1 MIMEAVKRNVCRGV
15 IFLMACLTCVVVFG
29 SGLIAEAAGANT
41 PYAGGESYTALI
53 FQKVWE
59 DGEDDSSRPEKITFT
74 VDLEDHN
81 HGKSQ
86 AKKIEDVEI
95 TLTKEGNWT
104 YTYVDDNENGKNYGY
119 WYNSLKEPEVDGY
132 EYVGENVEI
141 SQDIVTVTLT
151 NRKKNDLTV
160 TAAELGIN
168 GTKTLVGRDFR
179 SGEIFTFV
187 IKPQN
192 GAPAPVDSDGKPLS
206 QVTITPGSGSEA
218 EIKFDGTFTFTAT
231 GTYAY
236 QISEVK
242 PEDPVD
248 GMSYDPTVYQLTVE
262 VKETQAAG
270 AGSDQDSQTDGEGD
284 DQTQT
289 AGEKQGELAITN
301 VKIEKSIN
309 GSDAWEKVY
318 SGTKF
323 PNAQYC
329 NFINI
334 YGASVDLTGTKMLEG
349 REFQSDDTFTF
360 TITPGKG
367 APAPVDDEGKRL
379 TEVTIRPTSG
389 EKSAEIDFG
398 TIYFTPEVLGEGEN
412 PQTFTYTITEKQGN
426 IDGMSYDTASRTVQI
441 QVTAQEGG
449 SMTAEVVSPVDGS
462 LLWTNT
468 WKDPGEPGGDPGGEP
483 GDDPSDDSGDD
494 PRPSYTSLTV
504 NKEWILD
511 DGGEAPA
518 SVIVELLR
526 NNSVYDEVTLNE
538 DNDWSHT
545 WTHLND
551 RYNWKVREADVP
563 DGFTAEVSHRGTIW
577 TITNDD
583 IPEDPETPPE
593 EPDEPDEP
601 DTPEE
606 PGAPDEP
613 GTPDEPDTPDEPG
626 TPDGSDTPD
635 EPTLPQTGQSWW
647 PVWALAIAGAILMLA
662 GILVKKR
669 YHGKHEA

>member
-1 MIMEAVKRNVCRGV
+1 
-15 IFLMACLTCVVVFG
+15 
-29 SGLIAEAAGANT
+29 
-41 PYAGGESYTALI
+41 
-53 FQKVWE
+53 
-59 DGEDDSSRPEKITFT
+59 
-74 VDLEDHN
+74 LEDHN
-81 HGKSQ
+81 DGKSQ

-104 YTYVDDNENGKNYGY
+104 YTYVDGKGNGKNYGY
-119 WYNSLKEPEVDGY
+119 YYNSLKEPEVDGY
-132 EYVGENVEI
+132 EYVEENVKI
-141 SQDIVTVTLT
+141 SQNTVTVTLT

-179 SGEIFTFV
+179 SGEIFTFK
-187 IKPQN
+187 IEPQQD
-192 GAPAPVDSDGKPLS
+192 APAPVDSDGEALT
-206 QVTITPGSGSEA
+206 QVTITPGSGSKA

-309 GSDAWEKVY
+309 GSDDWEKVY
-318 SGTKF
+318 SGTEF

-329 NFINI
+329 NFINT
-334 YGASVDLTGTKMLEG
+334 YTGTSVDLTGTKMLEG
-349 REFQSDDTFTF
+349 RAFQTGDEFTF
-360 TITPGKG
+360 KIEPKDG
-367 APAPVDDEGKRL
+367 APDPEEDNGNPLK
-379 TEVTIRPTSG
+379 EVTIRPTSG

-398 TIYFTPEVLGEGEN
+398 TIYFDPDDLKGAEGGTK
-412 PQTFTYTITEKQGN
+412 TFTYTITEKQGDIN
-426 IDGMSYDTASRTVQI
+426 GMTYDTASRTVKI
-441 QVTAQEGG
+441 QVTALKDG
-449 SMTAEVVSPVDGS
+449 SMTAEVVPTVDGS
-462 LLWTNT
+462 LSWTNT
-468 WKDPGEPGGDPGGEP
+468 WKEPDDPGDGP
-483 GDDPSDDSGDD
+483 GDDPGDDSGDD

-511 DGGEAPA
+511 DGGEAPV
-518 SVIVELLR
+518 SVTVELLR
-526 NNSVYDEVTLNE
+526 NNRVYKEVTLDE

-545 WTHLND
+545 WTGLD
-551 RYNWKVREADVP
+551 DSYNWRVQEADVP
-563 DGFTAEVSHRGTIW
+563 DGFTAEVSHRGTFW

-601 DTPEE
+601 DTPED
-606 PGAPDEP
+606 PVTPDEP
-613 GTPDEPDTPDEPG
+613 DVPDTPDTPDEPN
-626 TPDGSDTPD
+626 TPN
-635 EPTLPQTGQSWW
+635 EPTLPQTGQNWRL
-647 PVWALAIAGAILMLA
+647 VWILAITGAVLVLV
-662 GILVKKR
+662 GILGKKG